1 MGEKTR
7 VIIAGIFFIVFC
19 AIELVGQQWNLRE
32 AEKIVGAAERL
43 YPLFVGIDFEGIE
56 IDESENRLS
65 LYKYANESEKSSML
79 VRKEV
84 ASLSVDDDSIR
95 DARLFK
101 NIMDCC
107 GGVFFATDLN
117 WNGEWSGL
125 CLYPSEP
132 SLLPGQYISRSEN
145 EYAYWLSEIP
155 DSVVN

>member
-7 VIIAGIFFIVFC
+7 VIIAGIFLVVFC
-19 AIELVGQQWNLRE
+19 AIDLVGQQLDIRE
-32 AEKIVGAAERL
+32 AEKIAGAAERL

-95 DARLFK
+95 DAKLFK
-101 NIMDCC
+101 NVMDCC
-107 GGVFFATDLN
+107 GGVLFATDLN
-117 WNGEWSGL
+117 WNAEWSGL

-132 SLLPGQYISRSEN
+132 SLLPSQYISRSEN